1 MDTTVHINTNTSMDI
16 RVLRIV
22 PVQIPRECIGSLGA
36 ERDTI
41 AMWKNTKQALY
52 FLYLPVELMCITY

>member
-1 MDTTVHINTNTSMDI
+1 MDTTVRKGTNTSMDTHA
-16 RVLRIV
+16 RRII

-36 ERDTI
+36 ERGTV
-41 AMWKNTKQALY
+41 AMWKNTGRVLY